1 MLIDILLLDKNVA
14 IFGGGKEATFKLKK
28 ILDDIPNVTVVSQAF
43 SNEILDISRKE
54 TRVNLVE
61 FDLNSD
67 LERLVN
73 LIPRPDIAIIAT
85 DDPHINRKMNEF
97 TRGLGAMVCV
107 VDTPELCDFAMPA
120 IAKFGESVR
129 VGISTRGSSPAM
141 ASVIRKKIEATIT
154 EMDLL
159 QIKLQEHVRKIGKD
173 HIANFEDRKKA
184 LYEVIENKEVNSLLE
199 MNQYDDA
206 KRIAEA
212 IILSRE

>member
-1 MLIDILLLDKNVA
+1 MLIDILLSGKNVA
-14 IFGGGKEATFKLKK
+14 IFGGGKEATFKVQK
-28 ILDDIPNVTVVSQAF
+28 ILDDIPSVTVVSRAF
-43 SNEILDISRKE
+43 SSEILDISRKE
-54 TRVNLVE
+54 SGVSLVE

-67 LERLVN
+67 LARLVN

-85 DDPHINRKMNEF
+85 DDTKLNRKLNDF

-129 VGISTRGSSPAM
+129 VGISTRGNSPAM

-159 QIKLQEHVRKIGKD
+159 QIRLQEHVRKIGKD

-184 LYEVIENKEVNSLLE
+184 LYDVIENKEVNSLLE
-199 MNQYDDA
+199 KNQYDDA

-212 IILSRE
+212 IILSRK

>member
-1 MLIDILLLDKNVA
+1 
-14 IFGGGKEATFKLKK
+14 
-28 ILDDIPNVTVVSQAF
+28 
-43 SNEILDISRKE
+43 
-54 TRVNLVE
+54 
-61 FDLNSD
+61 
-67 LERLVN
+67 
-73 LIPRPDIAIIAT
+73 
-85 DDPHINRKMNEF
+85 
-97 TRGLGAMVCV
+97 
-107 VDTPELCDFAMPA
+107 
-120 IAKFGESVR
+120 
-129 VGISTRGSSPAM
+129 M

-159 QIKLQEHVRKIGKD
+159 QIRLQEHVRKIGKD